1 MASKTVSFRLPENIV
16 QAIEAHAKATGKN
29 KTTLIVEVLTQAYG
43 LEPSPQRRQITPT
56 MLQQQLDDLKQQVT
70 NLKMGKLCGTSEQG
84 LIEDSEPLLA
94 LIQSQIQVFDQI
106 FSAVLDPVFVCDLQG
121 QIAYINRVGAR
132 LLGIE
137 RSQALG
143 ENYQQLNLPPAMLD
157 RFRLQLEMILMYGE
171 SRQGEFDLQMLSQT
185 RHYEYCLNPI
195 LESDSRISGL
205 VGIVRDVTQYKQTEL
220 ALRHAQAQYRNLFE
234 LSNDLRFVIN
244 ASTYEILEVNTQAS
258 KRLGYTRK
266 EMLRQSFFEISSP
279 SAAAHYQATLASEL
293 NKTGSGIFEYTLC
306 HKNGQEI
313 RVQISSRMIEY
324 QDQLVFE
331 CSARDLIKNSVDQTL
346 SS

>member
-43 LEPSPQRRQITPT
+43 LEPSPQRQQITPA
-56 MLQQQLDDLKQQVT
+56 MLQQQLDDLKQQVA
-70 NLKMGKLCGTSEQG
+70 NLKIGQSHRASGEGLMGLTES
-84 LIEDSEPLLA
+84 LIA
-94 LIQSQIQVFDQI
+94 RIQSQTQVFDQI
-106 FSAVLDPVFVCDLQG
+106 FSAVPDPVFVCDRQG
-121 QIAYINRVGAR
+121 RIVYINLVGAR

-137 RSQALG
+137 RSNAMG
-143 ENYQQLNLPPAMLD
+143 ENYQQLNLPPSVIERL
-157 RFRLQLEMILMYGE
+157 RLQLDITLMYGKS
-171 SRQGEFDLQMLSQT
+171 SRGEFDLQTLSQT

-195 LESDSRISGL
+195 VESDSRISGL
-205 VGIVRDVTQYKQTEL
+205 VGIVRDTTQYKQTEL
-220 ALRHAQAQYRNLFE
+220 KLRDAQAQYRNLFE
-234 LSNDLRFVIN
+234 LANDLRFIIN
-244 ASTYEILEVNTQAS
+244 ASTYEILEVNSQAS

-279 SAAAHYQATLASEL
+279 AAAAHYKAAIVSEL
-293 NKTGSGIFEYTLC
+293 EKTGSGIFEHTLC

-313 RVQISSRMIEY
+313 RVEISSRLIEY

-331 CSARDLIKNSVDQTL
+331 CSARDQTKD
-346 SS
+346 